1 MSKISNFWDNAVAE
15 SFFAILKKE
24 RVFNTNY
31 KNQTEAGFDIAD
43 YISWYNHQRLHSPLN
58 YESP

>member
-24 RVFNTNY
+24 RVFNIPIT
-31 KNQTEAGFDIAD
+31 KIKPRLVLILLITLAGIITKD
-43 YISWYNHQRLHSPLN
+43 YTVR
-58 YESP
+58 